1 MLPIFPTVR
10 LLIVADNP
18 FARAGI
24 AALLNRPP
32 QIEIV
37 GQVAADLPMSE
48 QVALYR
54 PSLLIW
60 EVPFD
65 TSATVARLG
74 EIKDLDIPTLVLLGD
89 DGRMADVYAAGARGI
104 LPQNT
109 DADTIAAAIMAL
121 AQDLIVL
128 SPELPALLATSAPTT
143 ARASELLTERELE
156 VIRLVAEG
164 LPNKQ
169 IAHRLG
175 ISEHTVKFHLNAL
188 MGKLGAQSRTEAV
201 VRATRAGLIA
211 L

>member
-37 GQVAADLPMSE
+37 GQIGTDLPISD

-54 PSLLIW
+54 ASILIW

-65 TSATVARLG
+65 ASATIGRLS

-89 DGRMADVYAAGARGI
+89 DSRMADVYAGGARGI

-121 AQDLIVL
+121 AHDLIVL
-128 SPELPALLATSAPTT
+128 SPELPALVANSTPPA
-143 ARASELLTERELE
+143 ARPSELLTERELE
-156 VIRLVAEG
+156 VIHLVAEG

-169 IAHRLG
+169 IAHKLG

-201 VRATRAGLIA
+201 VRATRLGLIA